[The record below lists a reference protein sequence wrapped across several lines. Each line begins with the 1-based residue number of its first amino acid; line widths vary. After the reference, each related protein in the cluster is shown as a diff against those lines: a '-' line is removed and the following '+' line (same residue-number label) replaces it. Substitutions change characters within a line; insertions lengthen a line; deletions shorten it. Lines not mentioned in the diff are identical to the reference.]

1 MFLPATIC
9 PDLRLCNRGLRALAR
24 SRPEGAGPP
33 SLPRV
38 ALAGTWA
45 GLREGL
51 GLRERRRL
59 DFAGLWDALLPRL
72 DDALGL
78 NDRGRRRPLFPVR
91 RPFFP
96 ARATAAAP
104 APGALDDLLDEA
116 AGLLAGGGGLG
127 HRERV
132 KELDRTTRW
141 FRTRLADCRQ
151 RQVSAPERSL
161 WRRTAAGYDSEARA
175 LERRI
180 DRAEQA
186 LAEAREGFARELSDL
201 GLHLDASAL
210 DLLLTTVVGE
220 DLVGMALAFDNVR
233 QITDQL
239 ERLVQQTPEDLDA
252 ARRYYGMYSLL
263 LRALDR
269 LHGRLL
275 EALEGRYLRAIEAI
289 VERTLALMRETRAL
303 KREMGEHGATL
314 AANLEAQQLTLR
326 AATAY
331 RAYLL
336 EQRGQLVVAR
346 ERLARDVAVAVNT
359 YETVKVSGELAGM
372 MASARRLLETLR
384 HVQVQPPRA
393 FENLAMRREVE
404 RLTLRLR
411 SSA

>member
-1 MFLPATIC
+1 
-9 PDLRLCNRGLRALAR
+9 
-24 SRPEGAGPP
+24 
-33 SLPRV
+33 V

-72 DDALGL
+72 DRALGL
-78 NDRGRRRPLFPVR
+78 HDRGWRAPLRAVMRRPV
-91 RPFFP
+91 P
-96 ARATAAAP
+96 APT
-104 APGALDDLLDEA
+104 PGALDDLLDQA

-132 KELDRTTRW
+132 RELERTTRW
-141 FRTRLADCRQ
+141 YRTRLADCRQ
-151 RQVSAPERSL
+151 RRVSAPARSL
-161 WRRTAAGYDSEARA
+161 WRRTASGYDAEARA

-180 DRAEQA
+180 HQGEQA
-186 LAEAREGFARELSDL
+186 LAEAREGFARELRGL
-201 GLHLDASAL
+201 GLTLDGPAL
-210 DLLLTTVVGE
+210 DVLLTTVVGE

-233 QITDQL
+233 RITDQL
-239 ERLVQQTPEDLDA
+239 EHLVNQTHEDLDA

-275 EALEGRYLRAIEAI
+275 EDLDGRYLRAIEAI

-303 KREMGEHGATL
+303 KRRLGEHGATL

-336 EQRGQLVVAR
+336 EQRRQLVAAR
-346 ERLARDVAVAVNT
+346 ERLARDVAVAANT

-372 MASARRLLETLR
+372 MASARRLLDTLR

-404 RLTLRLR
+404 RLTLRLK
-411 SSA
+411 SAA

>member
-1 MFLPATIC
+1 MYLPATLC
-9 PDLRLCNRGLRALAR
+9 PDLPLCDRGIQALAR
-24 SRPEGAGPP
+24 TRPDGAGPP

-45 GLREGL
+45 GLRQSL

-72 DDALGL
+72 DRALGL
-78 NDRGRRRPLFPVR
+78 HDRSWRGSWRAVTRRP
-91 RPFFP
+91 
-96 ARATAAAP
+96 AP

-132 KELDRTTRW
+132 RELDRTTRW
-141 FRTRLADCRQ
+141 YRSRLADCRQ
-151 RQVSAPERSL
+151 RRVSAPERSL
-161 WRRTAAGYDSEARA
+161 WRRTAGGYDAEAGA

-180 DRAEQA
+180 RQGEQA
-186 LAEAREGFARELSDL
+186 LTEAREGFAQELRAL
-201 GLHLDASAL
+201 GLTLDGSAL
-210 DLLLTTVVGE
+210 DVLLTTVVGE

-239 ERLVQQTPEDLDA
+239 ERLVNQTHEDLDA

-269 LHGRLL
+269 LHGRLIEDL
-275 EALEGRYLRAIEAI
+275 DGRYLRAIEAI

-303 KREMGEHGATL
+303 KRQLGEHGATL

-336 EQRGQLVVAR
+336 EQRRQLVVAR
-346 ERLARDVAVAVNT
+346 ERLARDVAVAANT

-372 MASARRLLETLR
+372 MASARRLLDTLR

-411 SSA
+411 STV